1 VSATRVGASRRRDQE
16 DAMTTARTLFT
27 EGLRDHLAPALR
39 ALGLTGWRHSFSL
52 PDEEHWALLGIEL
65 GADDDLLVRYTVTLS
80 ITPKAAWPGPAV
92 RPDPTVATGL
102 ESWRSRIGALMPV
115 GEDVWWQV
123 APGPRWLVGVEDTV
137 AAVRHYGLPE
147 LRHRLELR
155 AGVEPYLSPAE
166 LTDVNAA
173 LELAAVPRIRRAELA
188 GGALEL
194 HGAWQRGDLV
204 AREVLR
210 GAAGGFLSAG
220 DERFTAVRCRNTRG
234 RELWVFPA
242 PE

>member
-1 VSATRVGASRRRDQE
+1 MDIQVQTSAAGLRPHPGLPAPRPVSAPRVGASRRRDQE

-52 PDEEHWALLGIEL
+52 PDEEQWALLGIEV
-65 GADDDLLVRYTVTLS
+65 GAADDLLVRYTVTLS

-147 LRHRLELR
+147 LLHRLEAR
-155 AGVEPYLSPAE
+155 AGAEPYLSP
-166 LTDVNAA
+166 
-173 LELAAVPRIRRAELA
+173 P
-188 GGALEL
+188 
-194 HGAWQRGDLV
+194 
-204 AREVLR
+204 
-210 GAAGGFLSAG
+210 S
-220 DERFTAVRCRNTRG
+220 
-234 RELWVFPA
+234 
-242 PE
+242 